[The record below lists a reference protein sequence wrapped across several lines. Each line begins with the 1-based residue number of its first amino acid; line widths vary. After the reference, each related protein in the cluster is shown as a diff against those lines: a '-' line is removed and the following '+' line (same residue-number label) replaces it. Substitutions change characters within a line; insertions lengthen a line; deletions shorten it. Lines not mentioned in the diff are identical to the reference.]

1 MKRVNYNGMQ
11 MNPSAT
17 IVDEAAAK
25 VEDARCKIFAYDSN
39 GKLVLATDGSKPL
52 VGIATIEVGVN
63 DITGAKSGEIS
74 VGDDIDIQIKDIGFV
89 IAGATIA
96 KGDEITSDENG
107 EAKKAAAGDYVI
119 GFALNAVEKG
129 GFVKIQI
136 SKYQKA
142 KA

>member
-17 IVDEAAAK
+17 IVDEAAAEIK
-25 VEDARCKIFAYDSN
+25 DARCKNFAYDSN
-39 GKLVLATDGSKPL
+39 GKLALATDGSKPL

-63 DITGAKSGEIS
+63 DITGAESGQ
-74 VGDDIDIQIKDIGFV
+74 VNAGDDIDIQIKDIGFA

>member
-1 MKRVNYNGMQ
+1 MKRANYNGMQ

-39 GKLVLATDGSKPL
+39 GKLALATDGSKPL

-63 DITGAKSGEIS
+63 DITGADSGM
-74 VGDDIDIQIKDIGFV
+74 VDAGDDIDIQIKDIGFV
-89 IAGATIA
+89 VAGGTIA
-96 KGDEITSDENG
+96 KGDEITSDANG
-107 EAKKAAAGDYVI
+107 EATKAATGDYVI
-119 GFALNAVEKG
+119 GIALNAVEKG
-129 GFVKIQI
+129 GFAKIQI

>member
-74 VGDDIDIQIKDIGFV
+74 AGDDIDIQIKDIGFV

-107 EAKKAAAGDYVI
+107 EAKKAVAGDYVI

>member
-25 VEDARCKIFAYDSN
+25 IEDARCKIFAYDSN
-39 GKLVLATDGSKPL
+39 GKLTLATDGSKPL
-52 VGIATIEVGVN
+52 VGIATIEVGAN
-63 DITGAKSGEIS
+63 DITGAKSGE
-74 VGDDIDIQIKDIGFV
+74 VNAGDDIDIQIKDIGFV
-89 IAGATIA
+89 TAGATIA
-96 KGDEITSDENG
+96 KGDEITSDVNG

>member
-52 VGIATIEVGVN
+52 VGIATIEVGAN
-63 DITGAKSGEIS
+63 DITGAKSGE
-74 VGDDIDIQIKDIGFV
+74 VNAGDDIDIQIKDIGFV
-89 IAGATIA
+89 TAGATIA
-96 KGDEITSDENG
+96 KGDEITSDVNG

>member
-52 VGIATIEVGVN
+52 VGIATIEVGTN

-74 VGDDIDIQIKDIGFV
+74 AGDDIDIQIKDIGFV
-89 IAGATIA
+89 IAGAAIA

>member
-17 IVDEAAAK
+17 IVDEAAAEIK
-25 VEDARCKIFAYDSN
+25 DARCKIFAYDSN
-39 GKLVLATDGSKPL
+39 GKLALATDGSKPL
-52 VGIATIEVGVN
+52 VGIATIEVGAN
-63 DITGAKSGEIS
+63 DITGAESGK
-74 VGDDIDIQIKDIGFV
+74 VNAGDDIDIQIKDIGFA

>member
-17 IVDEAAAK
+17 IVDEAAAEIK
-25 VEDARCKIFAYDSN
+25 DARCKNFAYDSN
-39 GKLVLATDGSKPL
+39 GKLALATDGSKPL

-63 DITGAKSGEIS
+63 DITGAESGK
-74 VGDDIDIQIKDIGFV
+74 VNAGDDIDIQIKDIGFA

>member
-63 DITGAKSGEIS
+63 DITGAESGK
-74 VGDDIDIQIKDIGFV
+74 VNAGDDIDIQIKDIGFA

>member
-1 MKRVNYNGMQ
+1 M
-11 MNPSAT
+11 
-17 IVDEAAAK
+17 
-25 VEDARCKIFAYDSN
+25 
-39 GKLVLATDGSKPL
+39 
-52 VGIATIEVGVN
+52 N
-63 DITGAKSGEIS
+63 DITGAESGK
-74 VGDDIDIQIKDIGFV
+74 VNAGDDIDIQIKDIGFA

-96 KGDEITSDENG
+96 KGAEITSGENG
-107 EAKKAAAGDYVI
+107 EANKAVAGDYVI

>member
-39 GKLVLATDGSKPL
+39 GKLALATDGSKPL

-63 DITGAKSGEIS
+63 DITGADSGM
-74 VGDDIDIQIKDIGFV
+74 VDAGDDIDIQIKDIGFV
-89 IAGATIA
+89 VAGGTIA
-96 KGDEITSDENG
+96 KGDEITSDANG
-107 EAKKAAAGDYVI
+107 EATKAATGDYVI
-119 GFALNAVEKG
+119 GIALNAVEKG
-129 GFVKIQI
+129 GFAKIQI

>member
-17 IVDEAAAK
+17 IVDEAAAEIK
-25 VEDARCKIFAYDSN
+25 DARCKIFVYDSN
-39 GKLVLATDGSKPL
+39 GKLALATDGSKPL

-63 DITGAKSGEIS
+63 DITGAESGK
-74 VGDDIDIQIKDIGFV
+74 VNAGDDIDIQIKDIGFA